1 MESLRIKCPSCGI
14 VLDVRNSKNEAVKK
28 ITCPNCKKQL
38 AVTFADPQEK
48 PAASHPAPIG
58 ALYEGD
64 VRHQLHEGMNPIPH
78 VASGLLEL
86 RVVKLAT
93 GGAKHILRALTNEQ
107 QALVNGKPLQ
117 QDDEIVLLRGDELQV
132 GHVLL
137 TFDKPGRTLPKP
149 KDPEPTPVPIP
160 EPKPT
165 PDPDPQP
172 EKPRHQKIWLLVAA
186 IVLAGLALW
195 YFIPSKKTEPQL
207 KIQTDSIVIPHDTAR
222 QNPAISPKQSA
233 KPKNTPEK
241 EAKPK
246 QDSNTSSSSTQDDFS
261 LEVEAAK
268 GSVKAQYQLG
278 MRWVTSNDCSEVV
291 KGVKYLEA
299 AARSGNTNAQYAL
312 GIVYQKGSPACG
324 ISRNPALA
332 RQYMQQAAQKGHEKA
347 IRFLES
353 NNNE

>member
-28 ITCPNCKKQL
+28 ITCPGCKKQL
-38 AVTFADPQEK
+38 AVTFADPQEMA
-48 PAASHPAPIG
+48 AASHPAPMG
-58 ALYEGD
+58 ALYEGE

-78 VASGLLEL
+78 VASGLVEL

-93 GGAKHILRALTNEQ
+93 GGCKHILRALTDEQ

-132 GHVLL
+132 GDVLL
-137 TFDKPGRTLPKP
+137 TFDKPGRTLPKQ
-149 KDPEPTPVPIP
+149 KDPEPIPAPIP
-160 EPKPT
+160 EPKTKPK
-165 PDPDPQP
+165 PDPQP
-172 EKPRHQKIWLLVAA
+172 EKPNNKVWFLLAA
-186 IVLAGLALW
+186 IVLVGLAIW
-195 YFIPSKKTEPQL
+195 FIIPKKKTEPQL
-207 KIQTDSIVIPHDTAR
+207 KIQADSIVIPHDTTH
-222 QNPAISPKQSA
+222 QMPAINPKQPT
-233 KPKNTPEK
+233 KQKNAPEK
-241 EAKPK
+241 KAMPK
-246 QDSNTSSSSTQDDFS
+246 QNYGNPSSDTDDFS

-291 KGVKYLEA
+291 KGFKYLEA

-312 GIVYQKGSPACG
+312 GIVYHKGSPACG
-324 ISRNPALA
+324 ISRNPTLA